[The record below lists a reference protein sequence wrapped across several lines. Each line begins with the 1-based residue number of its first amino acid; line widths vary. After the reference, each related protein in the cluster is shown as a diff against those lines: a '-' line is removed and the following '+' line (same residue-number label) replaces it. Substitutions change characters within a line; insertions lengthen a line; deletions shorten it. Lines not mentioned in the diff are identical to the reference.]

1 MADLLLQT
9 SPLGVYEHMALDE
22 TLVYARPN
30 EVTLRF
36 YHWTDTPA
44 VTFGYAQFAAQV
56 RRTLAEHHFTG
67 ECCRRPTGGGIV
79 FHTDD
84 LTFSLIFSS
93 VQRPAVIYEELH
105 TLIQHALGTG
115 SQRMSAKTPAAAY
128 APSMAG
134 QANACFSNP
143 VQNDLLAPDGHK
155 ILGGAI
161 RRFGQTVLYQGSLQL
176 PAARTDTCCKQAV
189 ITAVRY
195 FTGKRLSPRA
205 TPPEILAQ
213 AQTRARGQYQTPAWT
228 EKF

>member
-1 MADLLLQT
+1 MDLILQT
-9 SPLGVYEHMALDE
+9 PPLGVYEQMALDE

-30 EVTLRF
+30 DVTLRF
-36 YHWTDTPA
+36 YHWTDAPA
-44 VTFGYAQFAAQV
+44 VTFGYAQFISEV
-56 RRTLAEHHFTG
+56 RRTLAAQHFTADY
-67 ECCRRPTGGGIV
+67 CRRPTGGGIV

-93 VQRPAVIYEELH
+93 AQRPATIYEELH
-105 TLIQHALGTG
+105 TLIQHTLGTCA
-115 SQRMSAKTPAAAY
+115 QRMEQKTPAAAY
-128 APSMAG
+128 APSLAG

-143 VQNDLLAPDGHK
+143 VQNDLLGADGRK

-176 PAARTDTCCKQAV
+176 PRARYDARCKEAV

-195 FTGKRLSPRA
+195 FTGKKLAPRA
-205 TPPEILAQ
+205 AAQNLLAQ
-213 AQTRARGQYQTPAWT
+213 AQMLAQAQYHTPAWT